1 MRRAAPAADPCDLI
15 YGIVWGTN
23 SCNDHGQPH
32 LSFSTSSALGGILAH
47 RNGLKFVIPK
57 RQAGAR
63 LLDYYILFI
72 VGSAATVRAALPSVP
87 LTVAQADKA
96 RVAHTRSMD
105 PILDILLPFITV
117 LCVHICQCVRF
128 MAS

>member
-1 MRRAAPAADPCDLI
+1 
-15 YGIVWGTN
+15 
-23 SCNDHGQPH
+23 
-32 LSFSTSSALGGILAH
+32 
-47 RNGLKFVIPK
+47 
-57 RQAGAR
+57 
-63 LLDYYILFI
+63 
-72 VGSAATVRAALPSVP
+72 

-117 LCVHICQCVRF
+117 LRVHICQCVRF

>member
-1 MRRAAPAADPCDLI
+1 M
-15 YGIVWGTN
+15 
-23 SCNDHGQPH
+23 
-32 LSFSTSSALGGILAH
+32 SFSTSSALEVILAH
-47 RNGLKFVIPK
+47 RNGLKCVIPK
-57 RQAGAR
+57 RQARAH

-72 VGSAATVRAALPSVP
+72 VGSAVTVRAALPSVP

-105 PILDILLPFITV
+105 PILDILLPFIT
-117 LCVHICQCVRF
+117 LLRVHICQCVRF